1 MMCSWPPGQ
10 ALSLS
15 GVQCK
20 HLLYQ
25 VEDGQSTFLDVQV
38 CSLSQRV
45 DCKVR
50 CVQANGGNCDTGW
63 DSQVLCAPWPH
74 AFNLRVFSTQFRKSC
89 RERPAILALLWKLD
103 FSVLES
109 FGTQDTDLRCWFI
122 PSKRHYTCIFAFIVL
137 VINGIHDALMLLL
150 CRGLQVIHTVW
161 PWPALSDFLMEIY
174 KPKQLKYRM
183 YIHHYTSKLGSG
195 AFCWRPSLCVWALH
209 DVTCSLQHIATTVWS
224 LCHSNCWCLTEVLQ
238 FAALGQSFLQRLA
251 DFAAWDEV
259 EVLTDVVR

>member
-1 MMCSWPPGQ
+1 MVTCLKLSECECVCVCSGAVYSPVLWRAPSINRLHSHGRSPRAMQEHLRPVNGGSEKERISIGWTLQLVLMMCSWPPGQ

-89 RERPAILALLWKLD
+89 RERPAILAFYYESLIFPFLSHLELKILILD
-103 FSVLES
+103 ADS
-109 FGTQDTDLRCWFI
+109 FPQC
-122 PSKRHYTCIFAFIVL
+122 
-137 VINGIHDALMLLL
+137 GITLA
-150 CRGLQVIHTVW
+150 
-161 PWPALSDFLMEIY
+161 Y
-174 KPKQLKYRM
+174 
-183 YIHHYTSKLGSG
+183 
-195 AFCWRPSLCVWALH
+195 LH
-209 DVTCSLQHIATTVWS
+209 L
-224 LCHSNCWCLTEVLQ
+224 
-238 FAALGQSFLQRLA
+238 
-251 DFAAWDEV
+251 
-259 EVLTDVVR
+259 